1 MQDDGF
7 QEIWKLEK
15 KIRYVCQVPEDS
27 CQIKFKIQT
36 VGNNEILHFEI
47 I

>member
-27 CQIKFKIQT
+27 CQIKIQT
-36 VGNNEILHFEI
+36 VGNKEIFFFEI